1 MLQVSVVSSHAPF
14 PLPLHPFNSPHSLSP
29 QTHHS
34 VQMIVLDQDEKLLRA
49 FGLAVRQERERLGV
63 SQDVFADMAKV
74 HRTYVGSVERGER
87 NISLKNIT
95 SFARALGISG
105 AKLYAHAEALL
116 DPHQITTTAN
126 KR

>member
-1 MLQVSVVSSHAPF
+1 M
-14 PLPLHPFNSPHSLSP
+14 
-29 QTHHS
+29 
-34 VQMIVLDQDEKLLRA
+34 MKLDQDEKLLRA

-87 NISLKNIT
+87 NISLKNIA

-105 AKLYAHAEALL
+105 AKLYARAEALL
-116 DPHQITTTAN
+116 DPHQHTTTEK

>member
-1 MLQVSVVSSHAPF
+1 MS
-14 PLPLHPFNSPHSLSP
+14 
-29 QTHHS
+29 
-34 VQMIVLDQDEKLLRA
+34 VLDHDEKLLRS

-87 NISLKNIT
+87 NISLKNID

-105 AKLYAHAEALL
+105 AKLFARAEALL
-116 DPHQITTTAN
+116 GPHQHTTME
-126 KR
+126 KKQ

>member
-1 MLQVSVVSSHAPF
+1 MLPALIPLARTVSSMANDY
-14 PLPLHPFNSPHSLSP
+14 NSPHSLSP
-29 QTHHS
+29 QKHRSGLMTA
-34 VQMIVLDQDEKLLRA
+34 LDQDEKLLRA

-87 NISLKNIT
+87 NISLKNID
-95 SFARALGISG
+95 SFARALGITG
-105 AKLYAHAEALL
+105 ANLFARAESLL
-116 DPHQITTTAN
+116 DPHQKNTKEN